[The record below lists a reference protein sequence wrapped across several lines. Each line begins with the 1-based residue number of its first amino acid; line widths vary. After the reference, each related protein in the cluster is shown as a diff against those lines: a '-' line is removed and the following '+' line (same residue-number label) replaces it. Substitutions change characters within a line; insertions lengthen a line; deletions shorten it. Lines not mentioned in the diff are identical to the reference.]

1 MPNAYFLYFCNDLP
15 QRAIFI
21 LKRRPLKKVYS
32 IIALGLIACTI
43 GTISC
48 KNSGTEKTGTAT
60 ETANTTTTPPS
71 NEPPGAALISKSDC
85 GTCHTADTKIVGPA
99 YKEIAAKYPNTPENV
114 SMLVNKVMGG
124 GSGVWGTT
132 PMAAHPALSKADA
145 EVMVS
150 YILSM
155 K

>member
-1 MPNAYFLYFCNDLP
+1 M
-15 QRAIFI
+15 
-21 LKRRPLKKVYS
+21 KKVYLFIAVGLS
-32 IIALGLIACTI
+32 ICTIACN
-43 GTISC
+43 
-48 KNSGTEKTGTAT
+48 NSSTEKT
-60 ETANTTTTPPS
+60 TTTTTTETTTAPAAPS
-71 NEPPGAALISKSDC
+71 NEPPGSALISKSDC

-114 SMLVNKVMGG
+114 AKLVTKVMGG

-132 PMAAHPALSKADA
+132 PMAAHPALSKTDA